1 MDSGLPISFEH
12 FVQREQELLQK
23 NDGTA
28 VVVSNSKKIAAA
40 SKPIPGEKGTKPAA
54 KRPKKKAKTSSV
66 YDDIVFATVKKEEP
80 TEAEVNAAMATE
92 NVPTGNSKEDR
103 KKRRLIRNRVSAQ
116 LHRERKKKY
125 ISSLE
130 NKVKEQVEQLQ
141 RMRVVIDSLTR
152 ENQKLLQISAKNQC
166 ASCASS
172 GSDSSL
178 PYSPSMSEGTDDD
191 VEEEKDEVL
200 TFPKGMALKRNP
212 SMESVEDM
220 GDVMDYADTLF
231 DGVDLTDEG
240 TAVPDFDLGLWP
252 EVGDIDGLGTPTG
265 AKQNKRKF
273 AFLFGVFFMTALFGT
288 SFMQSSSHPVLMID
302 QARVPPVAEPNHAV
316 SPSSRRRRLLSIP
329 PQTRPSPVQE
339 NGGNGRKLFA
349 LWQKIMQDAKPL
361 RNGTCSP
368 QDVKQLV
375 YHLENISS
383 KVEPRPA
390 VGMSSAPRLRATL
403 AAEKAD
409 TSMVAYNHGAN
420 IRRINLPEQAG
431 NNGSFLLCPKPYG
444 SMAHQPKGA
453 AQHEEMDVLM
463 FDDVKVNRDLVLFM
477 PSTSVGV
484 KQAPG
489 SSWDG
494 QWVQVNAVVKNI
506 RAAHGFESASAIAS
520 L

>member
-1 MDSGLPISFEH
+1 MDSGLPISFED

-141 RMRVVIDSLTR
+141 RMRNVIDSLTR

-273 AFLFGVFFMTALFGT
+273 AFLFGVFFMTALFGS

-316 SPSSRRRRLLSIP
+316 SPSSD
-329 PQTRPSPVQE
+329 
-339 NGGNGRKLFA
+339 RK
-349 LWQKIMQDAKPL
+349 
-361 RNGTCSP
+361 
-368 QDVKQLV
+368 
-375 YHLENISS
+375 
-383 KVEPRPA
+383 
-390 VGMSSAPRLRATL
+390 
-403 AAEKAD
+403 
-409 TSMVAYNHGAN
+409 
-420 IRRINLPEQAG
+420 
-431 NNGSFLLCPKPYG
+431 
-444 SMAHQPKGA
+444 
-453 AQHEEMDVLM
+453 
-463 FDDVKVNRDLVLFM
+463 
-477 PSTSVGV
+477 SVV
-484 KQAPG
+484 
-489 SSWDG
+489 
-494 QWVQVNAVVKNI
+494 
-506 RAAHGFESASAIAS
+506 
-520 L
+520 